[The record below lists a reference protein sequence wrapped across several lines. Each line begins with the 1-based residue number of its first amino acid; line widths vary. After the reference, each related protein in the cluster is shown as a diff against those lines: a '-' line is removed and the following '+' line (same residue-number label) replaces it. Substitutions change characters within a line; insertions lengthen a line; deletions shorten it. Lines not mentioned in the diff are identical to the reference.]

1 MKKISFLLFLIIF
14 NLSFAQNNYNST
26 QFFSEGKDLL
36 SSPFHWEADDFL
48 ILGLSSAAAYG
59 AVYLDKDIKS
69 QIQTTRSET
78 TSFPILLGRL
88 YGEPLTPLIL
98 GSIYLVSGNSTGNEK
113 NKKIGFEFL
122 QTTAYSVGLT
132 IILKYIFG
140 RERPTTTDDPFLFD
154 PISFRNNDFL
164 SFPSGHTTIAF
175 ALSTV
180 ISENVDN
187 DFLKIAV
194 YLPAFWTGYTR
205 MYENRHWFS
214 DVIFGAVI
222 GYTTAKFLTG
232 KHKTNNQL
240 VTEEPAQ
247 LFNIT
252 IPLN

>member
-1 MKKISFLLFLIIF
+1 MKKKSILLFLILI

-26 QFFSEGKDLL
+26 QFFNEGKDFL
-36 SSPFHWEADDFL
+36 SSPFKWQSDDIL
-48 ILGLSSAAAYG
+48 ILGISSAAAYG
-59 AVYLDKDIKS
+59 AMYLDKDIKEE
-69 QIQTTRSET
+69 IQLTRSET

-122 QTTAYSVGLT
+122 QTTAYSVGVT

-140 RERPTTTDDPFLFD
+140 RERPSTTDDPFLFD

-187 DFLKIAV
+187 DLLKIAAF
-194 YLPAFWTGYTR
+194 LPAFWTGYTR
-205 MYENRHWFS
+205 VYENRHWLS

-232 KHKTNNQL
+232 KHNSNDQL
-240 VTEEPAQ
+240 IIEEPAQ